1 MRAAVLTEGVSS
13 SLPTRR
19 LQPAQSIPVE
29 GHAVARKDPDPA
41 SAFVEFENVQK
52 TYDGESLALADLN
65 LSIFQGEFLTLLGP
79 SGSGKTTALMMLAGF
94 EAPTAGEIRLRGK
107 SLLRVPHYRRNIG
120 VVFQNYA
127 LFPHM
132 SVAENLSFPLS
143 VRKTSQAELKD
154 RVARALELVQ
164 LQGFDN
170 RRPAE
175 LSGGQQQRIA
185 LARALIFDP
194 VLVLMDEPLG
204 ALDKQLREQL
214 QIEIKHIQRH
224 LGLTVVYVT
233 HDQTEAL
240 TMSDRIAVL
249 KNGSIEQLA
258 TPADLYDRPQNAFV
272 AQFIGESNRL
282 GGVLRAI
289 DSEGRCTVEIAEGHT
304 LEAMAVNIGPLGSR
318 ITLSIRPERVILHPA
333 EGQCKNILVAR
344 VEELIYHGDHTRA
357 RLRVP
362 GSSDFLIKVP
372 NTPGEVNIT
381 PGDTIEIGWRSGD
394 CRALDAPAN

>member
-1 MRAAVLTEGVSS
+1 
-13 SLPTRR
+13 
-19 LQPAQSIPVE
+19 
-29 GHAVARKDPDPA
+29 
-41 SAFVEFENVQK
+41 
-52 TYDGESLALADLN
+52 
-65 LSIFQGEFLTLLGP
+65 
-79 SGSGKTTALMMLAGF
+79 
-94 EAPTAGEIRLRGK
+94 
-107 SLLRVPHYRRNIG
+107 
-120 VVFQNYA
+120 
-127 LFPHM
+127 FPHM
-132 SVAENLSFPLS
+132 TVAENLSFPLS
-143 VRKTSQAELKD
+143 VRKTRRAELKD

-214 QIEIKHIQRH
+214 QIEIKHIQKH

-249 KNGSIEQLA
+249 KNGSIQQLA

-318 ITLSIRPERVILHPA
+318 ITLSDR
-333 EGQCKNILVAR
+333 KS
-344 VEELIYHGDHTRA
+344 TR
-357 RLRVP
+357 LN
-362 GSSDFLIKVP
+362 SSHLGISYAVLCLKK
-372 NTPGEVNIT
+372 
-381 PGDTIEIGWRSGD
+381 
-394 CRALDAPAN
+394 